1 MANIPN
7 PGDAVRLRSD
17 PGRVGSF
24 TGKKRERGGRELLQ
38 IRFPDAASYVP
49 LDQLEL
55 MTEAVQNPLDLM
67 SSGQLFRAVDLRRC
81 LTHVRLTGK
90 LADVIYS
97 MGATNTDF
105 YAYQFKPLLKLL
117 QSASQGILI
126 ADEVGLGK
134 TIESGL
140 IWTELR
146 TRFDFRRLM
155 VLCPAALREKWRL
168 ELKTRFGV
176 DADIVTAGEA
186 LSRLRQASEEGP
198 YADFALIASLQGL
211 RSRHRTMD
219 EGSQSRA
226 RQLAD
231 FLEERQYDEPLVD
244 LTIIDEAHYL
254 RNPETATARL
264 GRSIRAVSEYMILLS
279 ATPIHLRSDD
289 LFHLLSLVDAETFNY
304 IGVFKQILE
313 ANRPLVKLRE
323 EVLRRR
329 HTQQSLTEALE
340 KAQSNPLLKTSRKLA
355 TLIEDLP
362 SDKDLQSERV
372 VAELAFRLDTLNLLG
387 HVISRTRKRDVTE
400 RRVVRTPV
408 TLAVT
413 LTEVERAF
421 YDKVTETVRKYACQ
435 VDAPE
440 AFMLATPQ
448 RQMSSCMPAALRYW
462 QSRLRGEEKGNLEHD
477 NEDLCYLEDTTH
489 RTPDSLGLLAELVEH
504 AASLGNY
511 SQLKEGDSKYDIF
524 RQNLAEFFREYP
536 NEHVIVFSFFRAT
549 LAYLDVRLR
558 EEGYSTFVL
567 HGGVKD
573 KESVIRAF
581 RDHDG
586 PAILLSSEVG
596 SEGIDLQFAW
606 LVVNYDL
613 PWNPMRVEQ
622 RIGRVDRIGQMS
634 EAVRIWN
641 LIYDDTIDSKI
652 YERLF
657 KRLKLFEW
665 ALGALEGSLGEK
677 AKELEVKL
685 LRSKLTSEEE
695 ERLIE
700 QTAQALENKQKEEE
714 ELEGRAAE
722 LVAYGD
728 YIIGQVDACRELSR
742 QISGTDL
749 RNYVTEYLR
758 LTYPGASTRQAGSDP
773 CEIEIGLCPDSRY
786 WLDNWMRKSGLS
798 GQTAL
803 VSHRTSAIA
812 CRFEN
817 SVFKRG
823 DRKTEI
829 IGARHPLV
837 RAIAEATDGAA
848 VRTRP
853 AVAVRLRSDALDG
866 TIDPG
871 RYAFAV
877 QRWSISGIRHLE
889 KLDYQAVC
897 VDTEEQLEGDEAERL
912 VVAAAREGHDW
923 IGAANAIDISA
934 ISGLINNVCLF
945 EGDEGFEAFKRNVR
959 AENEDRAD
967 LQLKTLQQH
976 RDGQLESLEKVLN
989 THKMNDRPAM
999 VKVTQGRI
1007 RALNNR
1013 VDLRIREI
1021 QARRE
1026 ATARHDEIAVGVV
1039 ELG

>member
-1 MANIPN
+1 MTNLPN
-7 PGDAVRLRSD
+7 PGDMLRLRSD
-17 PGRVGSF
+17 PGRFGSF

-38 IRFPDAASYVP
+38 IRFPDASSYVP

-55 MTEAVQNPLDLM
+55 MTESVQNPLDLM

-117 QSASQGILI
+117 QSACQGILI

-168 ELKTRFGV
+168 ELKKRFGV
-176 DADIVTAGEA
+176 EADIVNAGEA

-211 RSRHRTMD
+211 RSK
-219 EGSQSRA
+219 SRSSDLESRSNA

-231 FLEERQYDEPLVD
+231 LMEDKQYDEPLID

-254 RNPETATARL
+254 RNPETATAQL
-264 GRSIRAVSEYMILLS
+264 GRLIRGVSEYMILLS

-304 IGVFKQILE
+304 SGVFKQILE

-329 HTQQSLTEALE
+329 HTQESMATALK
-340 KAQSNPLLKTSRKLA
+340 KAQQNSLLKTSRQLA

-362 SDKDLQSERV
+362 SDDQLQDERV
-372 VAELAFRLDTLNLLG
+372 VAELAFRLEKLNLLG
-387 HVISRTRKRDVTE
+387 HVVSRTRKRDVTE

-408 TLAVT
+408 TLAVS

-421 YDKVTETVRKYACQ
+421 YDKVTETVRKYASQ
-435 VDAPE
+435 VEAPE
-440 AFMLATPQ
+440 AFLLGTPQ
-448 RQMSSCMPAALRYW
+448 RQMSSCMPAALKYW
-462 QSRLRGEEKGNLEHD
+462 QSRLRKRGATDMEAE
-477 NEDLCYLEDTTH
+477 NEDLCYLEDSG
-489 RTPDSLGLLAELVEH
+489 RRMPDSMGLLRELVEH
-504 AASLGNY
+504 AEALGDY
-511 SQLKEGDSKYDIF
+511 QQLRRDDSKYAMF
-524 RQNLAEFFREYP
+524 STSLAEFIREHP
-536 NEHVIVFSFFRAT
+536 KEHVIVFSFFRDT
-549 LAYLDVRLR
+549 LAYLDERLR
-558 EEGYSTFVL
+558 EEDYSTFL
-567 HGGVKD
+567 LRGGIAD
-573 KESVIRAF
+573 KEAVINGF
-581 RDHDG
+581 RDHAG

-622 RIGRVDRIGQMS
+622 RIGRVDRIGQAS

-641 LIYDDTIDSKI
+641 LIYEDTIDAKI

-657 KRLKLFEW
+657 KRLRLFEW
-665 ALGALEGSLGEK
+665 ALGALEGILGEK
-677 AKELEVKL
+677 AKELEGKL
-685 LRSKLTSEEE
+685 LRSKLTPEEE

-700 QTAQALENKQKEEE
+700 QTAQALENKRQEEE

-758 LTYPGASTRQAGSDP
+758 LTYPSVSLRQTGADP
-773 CEIEIGLCPDSRY
+773 CEIEIGLCPDSRF
-786 WLDNWMRKSGLS
+786 WLDSWMRDKGLA

-803 VSHRTSAIA
+803 VSHRAAATA
-812 CRFEN
+812 CKFEN

-823 DRKTEI
+823 NRRTEI
-829 IGARHPLV
+829 VGARHPLV
-837 RAIAEATDGAA
+837 RAIAEATDGTA

-853 AVAVRLRSDALDG
+853 AVAVRLRTDALDG
-866 TIDPG
+866 RLKPG

-889 KLDYQAVC
+889 KLDYQVAC
-897 VDTEEQLEGDEAERL
+897 MDTGDLLESEEAELL
-912 VVAAAREGHDW
+912 VVTAAREGDDW
-923 IGAANAIDISA
+923 VGAGNAVDISA
-934 ISGLINNVCLF
+934 ASDLVNDACLA
-945 EGDEGFEAFKRNVR
+945 EGDEGFEAFKRDVM

-967 LQLKTLQQH
+967 LQLQTLQRH

-989 THKMNDRPAM
+989 THMINDRSAM
-999 VKVTQGRI
+999 VKVTEGRI

-1013 VDLRIREI
+1013 VDLRMREI

-1026 ATARHDEIAVGVV
+1026 ATARHDEIAVGVID
-1039 ELG
+1039 LF